1 MPVYGLL
8 STPPSVTPNAAT
20 NRQFLDQ
27 YIRDYD
33 RLEREWLSRMQ
44 PVQYPAGRP
53 YTPGPFSQI
62 TPPAPAGL
70 APPPSAFAPMAG
82 EGGMN
87 SMPGGPMGSTDRNPG
102 NAFGASPIGRG
113 VGIGLTGA
121 SMLGGP
127 IGFGAGAL
135 GLGLAA
141 NNIAANQAMRDFYG
155 LPAMSF
161 GQQLGGLF
169 GGGLL
174 GALGIGNASG
184 LGLSLTPE
192 EAQQAYGYGI
202 DRNLNVGPVVNAAP
216 MGSGLASMFGGTGYG
231 RAPGDEGG
239 PSIDMTGFGNIEP
252 GMGPPGSPGSD
263 PLGGDVLGGAPT

>member
-27 YIRDYD
+27 YLREYD
-33 RLEREWLSRMQ
+33 RLERDWMSRMQ

-62 TPPAPAGL
+62 TPPAPAEL
-70 APPPSAFAPMAG
+70 APPPSAFAPQGGAG
-82 EGGMN
+82 GPG
-87 SMPGGPMGSTDRNPG
+87 SMPGGPMGSIDRNPG

-113 VGIGLTGA
+113 VGIGLTAA

-127 IGFGAGAL
+127 IGWGAGMA
-135 GLGLAA
+135 GLGMAA

-155 LPAMSF
+155 APAMPF

-174 GALGIGNASG
+174 GALGLGNASG
-184 LGLSLTPE
+184 PLALLPASAP
-192 EAQQAYGYGI
+192 APASKI
-202 DRNLNVGPVVNAAP
+202 RAAH
-216 MGSGLASMFGGTGYG
+216 GE
-231 RAPGDEGG
+231 RREG
-239 PSIDMTGFGNIEP
+239 PSRGGARRQGRRAHARPSVGRDVRRARRWLRRG
-252 GMGPPGSPGSD
+252 
-263 PLGGDVLGGAPT
+263 LGGDGAV

>member
-1 MPVYGLL
+1 MAVYGLL

-27 YIRDYD
+27 YLREYD
-33 RLEREWLSRMQ
+33 RLERDWMSRMQ

-53 YTPGPFSQI
+53 YAAGPFSQI
-62 TPPAPAGL
+62 TPPAPAEL
-70 APPPSAFAPMAG
+70 APPPSAFAPQGGAG
-82 EGGMN
+82 GPG
-87 SMPGGPMGSTDRNPG
+87 SMPGGPMGSIDRNPG

-113 VGIGLTGA
+113 VGIGLTAA

-135 GLGLAA
+135 GFGMAA

-155 LPAMSF
+155 APTMSF

-184 LGLSLTPE
+184 LGITPE
-192 EAQQAYGYGI
+192 TAQLAYGAGI
-202 DRNLNVGPVVNAAP
+202 DRSMDVGPVVDAAP
-216 MGSGLASMFGGTGYG
+216 IGSGLAGAFGGLGEG
-231 RAPGDEGG
+231 RAPGDIGG
-239 PSIDMTGFGNIEP
+239 SI
-252 GMGPPGSPGSD
+252 
-263 PLGGDVLGGAPT
+263 GAPAGFSAGTGEQDPSGAW

>member
-1 MPVYGLL
+1 MAVYGLL

-27 YIRDYD
+27 YLREYD
-33 RLEREWLSRMQ
+33 RLERDWMSRMQ

-62 TPPAPAGL
+62 TPPAPTEL

-82 EGGMN
+82 DGGPGG
-87 SMPGGPMGSTDRNPG
+87 MPGGPMGSIDRNPG

-113 VGIGLTGA
+113 VGIGLTAA

-135 GLGLAA
+135 GFGMAA
-141 NNIAANQAMRDFYG
+141 NNIAANQAMRDAYG

-184 LGLSLTPE
+184 LGLTL
-192 EAQQAYGYGI
+192 EAAPAQLAYGTGI
-202 DRNLNVGPVVNAAP
+202 DKSMDVGPVVDAAP
-216 MGSGLASMFGGTGYG
+216 VGSGLAGAFGGLGEG
-231 RAPGDEGG
+231 RAPGDIGG
-239 PSIDMTGFGNIEP
+239 SI
-252 GMGPPGSPGSD
+252 
-263 PLGGDVLGGAPT
+263 GAPAGFSAGTGQQDPTGAW

>member
-20 NRQFLDQ
+20 NSQFLDQ
-27 YIRDYD
+27 YLREYD
-33 RLEREWLSRMQ
+33 RLERDWMSRMQ

-62 TPPAPAGL
+62 TPPAPAEL
-70 APPPSAFAPMAG
+70 APPPSAFAPQGGAG
-82 EGGMN
+82 GPG
-87 SMPGGPMGSTDRNPG
+87 SMPGGPMGAAGRNPG

-113 VGIGLTGA
+113 VGIGLMGA

-135 GLGLAA
+135 GFGLAA

-155 LPAMSF
+155 APTMSF

-184 LGLSLTPE
+184 LGITPE
-192 EAQQAYGYGI
+192 TQQLAYGAGI
-202 DRNLNVGPVVNAAP
+202 DRSVDVGPVVDAAP
-216 MGSGLASMFGGTGYG
+216 VGSGLAGAFGGLGEG
-231 RAPGDEGG
+231 RAPGDIGG
-239 PSIDMTGFGNIEP
+239 SI
-252 GMGPPGSPGSD
+252 
-263 PLGGDVLGGAPT
+263 GAPAGFSAGTGEQDPSGAW

>member
-8 STPPSVTPNAAT
+8 STPPSVTPNAST

-27 YIRDYD
+27 YLREYD
-33 RLEREWLSRMQ
+33 RLERDWMSRMQ

-53 YTPGPFSQI
+53 YAAGPFSQI

-82 EGGMN
+82 DGAPGG
-87 SMPGGPMGSTDRNPG
+87 MPGGAMAAAGRNPG
-102 NAFGASPIGRG
+102 NAFGASPVGRG

-135 GLGLAA
+135 GFGLAA

-155 LPAMSF
+155 APTMSF

-184 LGLSLTPE
+184 LGITPE
-192 EAQQAYGYGI
+192 TAQLAYGAGI
-202 DRNLNVGPVVNAAP
+202 DRSMDVGPVVDAAP
-216 MGSGLASMFGGTGYG
+216 IGSGLAGAFGGLGGG
-231 RAPGDEGG
+231 RAPGDIGG
-239 PSIDMTGFGNIEP
+239 PI
-252 GMGPPGSPGSD
+252 
-263 PLGGDVLGGAPT
+263 GAPAGFSAGTGEQDPSGAW

>member
-27 YIRDYD
+27 YLREYD
-33 RLEREWLSRMQ
+33 RLERGWMSRMQ

-53 YTPGPFSQI
+53 YAAGPFSQI
-62 TPPAPAGL
+62 TPPAPAEL
-70 APPPSAFAPMAG
+70 APPPSAFAPQGGAG
-82 EGGMN
+82 GPG
-87 SMPGGPMGSTDRNPG
+87 SMPGGPMGSIDRNPG

-113 VGIGLTGA
+113 VGIGLTAA

-127 IGFGAGAL
+127 IGWGAGMA
-135 GLGLAA
+135 GLGMAA

-155 LPAMSF
+155 APAMSF

-174 GALGIGNASG
+174 GALGLGNASG
-184 LGLSLTPE
+184 LGITPE
-192 EAQQAYGYGI
+192 TAQAAFGAAV
-202 DRNLNVGPVVNAAP
+202 DRGMNTTSIADAAP
-216 MGSGLASMFGGTGYG
+216 IGSGLAGMFGGTGYG
-231 RAPGDEGG
+231 YGPGESPAGVDMTGG
-239 PSIDMTGFGNIEP
+239 PSPAGGGFSAGTGEQ
-252 GMGPPGSPGSD
+252 D
-263 PLGGDVLGGAPT
+263 PSGAW

>member
-1 MPVYGLL
+1 
-8 STPPSVTPNAAT
+8 
-20 NRQFLDQ
+20 
-27 YIRDYD
+27 
-33 RLEREWLSRMQ
+33 
-44 PVQYPAGRP
+44 
-53 YTPGPFSQI
+53 
-62 TPPAPAGL
+62 
-70 APPPSAFAPMAG
+70 
-82 EGGMN
+82 
-87 SMPGGPMGSTDRNPG
+87 MPGGPMGSIDRNPG

-135 GLGLAA
+135 GFGMAA

-155 LPAMSF
+155 APTMSF

-184 LGLSLTPE
+184 LGITPE
-192 EAQQAYGYGI
+192 TAQLAYGAAI
-202 DRNLNVGPVVNAAP
+202 DRGMNTGGIVGAVGPGA
-216 MGSGLASMFGGTGYG
+216 GLAGAFGGTGYG

-239 PSIDMTGFGNIEP
+239 PSIDMTG
-252 GMGPPGSPGSD
+252 GPSPAGGGFSAGTGEQD
-263 PLGGDVLGGAPT
+263 PSGAW

>member
-1 MPVYGLL
+1 MAFYGLL

-20 NRQFLDQ
+20 NSQFLDQ
-27 YIRDYD
+27 YLREYD
-33 RLEREWLSRMQ
+33 RMERQWLSQMQ
-44 PVQYPAGRP
+44 PVQHPAGRP

-62 TPPAPAGL
+62 TPPAPAEL

-82 EGGMN
+82 DGGMN
-87 SMPGGPMGSTDRNPG
+87 SMPGGAMAAAGRNPG
-102 NAFGASPIGRG
+102 NAFGASPVGRG

-135 GLGLAA
+135 GFGLAA

-155 LPAMSF
+155 APTMSF

-184 LGLSLTPE
+184 LGITPE
-192 EAQQAYGYGI
+192 TAQLAYGAGI
-202 DRNLNVGPVVNAAP
+202 DRSMDVGPVVDAAP
-216 MGSGLASMFGGTGYG
+216 IGSGLAGAFGGLGGG
-231 RAPGDEGG
+231 RAPGDIGG
-239 PSIDMTGFGNIEP
+239 PI
-252 GMGPPGSPGSD
+252 
-263 PLGGDVLGGAPT
+263 GAPAGFSAGTGEQDPSGAW

>member
-1 MPVYGLL
+1 MAVYGLL

-27 YIRDYD
+27 YLREYD
-33 RLEREWLSRMQ
+33 RLERDWMSRMQ

-62 TPPAPAGL
+62 TPPAPAEL
-70 APPPSAFAPMAG
+70 APPPSAFAPQGGAG
-82 EGGMN
+82 GPG
-87 SMPGGPMGSTDRNPG
+87 SMPGGPMGSIDRNPG

-135 GLGLAA
+135 GFGMAA

-155 LPAMSF
+155 APTMSF

-174 GALGIGNASG
+174 GALGLGNASG
-184 LGLSLTPE
+184 LGITPE
-192 EAQQAYGYGI
+192 TAQLAYGAGI
-202 DRNLNVGPVVNAAP
+202 DRSMDVGPVVDAAP
-216 MGSGLASMFGGTGYG
+216 VGSGLAGAFGGLGEG
-231 RAPGDEGG
+231 RAPGDIGG
-239 PSIDMTGFGNIEP
+239 SI
-252 GMGPPGSPGSD
+252 
-263 PLGGDVLGGAPT
+263 GAPAGFSAGTGQQDPTGAW

>member
-1 MPVYGLL
+1 MAVYGLL

-20 NRQFLDQ
+20 NSQFLDQ
-27 YIRDYD
+27 YLREYD
-33 RLEREWLSRMQ
+33 RLERDWMSRMQ

-53 YTPGPFSQI
+53 YAAGPFSQI

-82 EGGMN
+82 DGAPGD
-87 SMPGGPMGSTDRNPG
+87 MPGGPMGSTDRNPG
-102 NAFGASPIGRG
+102 NAFGASPIGPG
-113 VGIGLTGA
+113 MSAGLMGA

-135 GLGLAA
+135 GFGMAA

-155 LPAMSF
+155 APTMSF

-184 LGLSLTPE
+184 LGITPE
-192 EAQQAYGYGI
+192 TAQLAYGAAI
-202 DRNLNVGPVVNAAP
+202 DRGMNTGGIVDAVGPGA
-216 MGSGLASMFGGTGYG
+216 GLAGAFGGTGNG

-239 PSIDMTGFGNIEP
+239 PSIDMTGFGNIDP
-252 GMGPPGSPGSD
+252 GRGAPGSPGSD
-263 PLGGDVLGGAPT
+263 TFGGDVLGGAPT

>member
-1 MPVYGLL
+1 MAFYGLL

-20 NRQFLDQ
+20 NSQFLDQ
-27 YIRDYD
+27 YLREYD
-33 RLEREWLSRMQ
+33 RMERQWLSQMQ

-82 EGGMN
+82 DGAPGD
-87 SMPGGPMGSTDRNPG
+87 MPGGPMGSTDRNPG
-102 NAFGASPIGRG
+102 NAFGASPIGPG
-113 VGIGLTGA
+113 MSAGLMGA

-135 GLGLAA
+135 GFGMAA

-155 LPAMSF
+155 APTMSF

-184 LGLSLTPE
+184 LGITPE
-192 EAQQAYGYGI
+192 TAQLAYGAGI
-202 DRNLNVGPVVNAAP
+202 DRSVDVGPVVDAAP
-216 MGSGLASMFGGTGYG
+216 VGSGLAGAFGGLGEG
-231 RAPGDEGG
+231 RAPGDIGG
-239 PSIDMTGFGNIEP
+239 SI
-252 GMGPPGSPGSD
+252 
-263 PLGGDVLGGAPT
+263 GAPAGFSAGTGEQDPSGAW